1 MVVTELAGTTLVYKK
16 QHILG
21 QALSNYMAHSM
32 HITSVDYGLNISD
45 TQLWDEI
52 QMEVCKLM
60 VLTDFVNTVCVYS
73 IML

>member
-32 HITSVDYGLNISD
+32 HITSVDYGLNVSD

-52 QMEVCKLM
+52 QMEV
-60 VLTDFVNTVCVYS
+60 
-73 IML
+73 